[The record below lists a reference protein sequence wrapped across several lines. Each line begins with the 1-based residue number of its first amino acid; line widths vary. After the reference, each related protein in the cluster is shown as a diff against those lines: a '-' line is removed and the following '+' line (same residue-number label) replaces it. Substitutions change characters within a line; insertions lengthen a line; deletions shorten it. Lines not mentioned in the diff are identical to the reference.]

1 MGCRAQILAR
11 AVAIHRRCLSFP
23 PIIIDGVRSKGN
35 LSSRNSETFYHCKG
49 SSGRNNH
56 LVGVAKKKWPKR
68 LLERDLPGFPVARG
82 QTVRVGTEQK
92 RRARSLGRASSD
104 PEGCA
109 NVANKTQHG
118 VKLFIAYQ
126 FRKSGIVQ
134 STKGFFAGAF
144 IGNRYPGI
152 PLQERNI
159 PFYAGGKIR
168 IDRGFRSAQ

>member
-11 AVAIHRRCLSFP
+11 GVAIHHLCLSFP

-35 LSSRNSETFYHCKG
+35 LSSRNSETFYHFKS

-56 LVGVAKKKWPKR
+56 LVGVAKKKWPKH
-68 LLERDLPGFPVARG
+68 LLERDLPGFPIARG
-82 QTVRVGTEQK
+82 QTVGVGTEQK
-92 RRARSLGRASSD
+92 RRPRRLGRSSSD

-109 NVANKTQHG
+109 NVANKTQHR
-118 VKLFIAYQ
+118 VKFSIAYQ

-134 STKGFFAGAF
+134 SPKRFFAGAL

-152 PLQERNI
+152 PFQERNI
-159 PFYAGGKIR
+159 PFYAGGKIP
-168 IDRGFRSAQ
+168 IDRGLRSAQ